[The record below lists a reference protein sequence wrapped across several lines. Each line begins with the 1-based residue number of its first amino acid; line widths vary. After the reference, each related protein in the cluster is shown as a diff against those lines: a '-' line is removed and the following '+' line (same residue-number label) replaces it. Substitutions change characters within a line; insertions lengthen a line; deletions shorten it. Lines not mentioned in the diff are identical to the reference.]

1 MNDKD
6 PTPKLKSSPI
16 PILFISFNEKDNNC
30 LNCEGEYIWT
40 PFCSQKYCK
49 KWFSLYITDINNNSD
64 VYLDVYLLGCNKHK
78 IIGISN
84 IEECCRNCLKIL
96 YFKQIPA
103 SYFCYNASDYG
114 SYNVIEREKYCKLCE
129 KSLYQGTN
137 HNIAKGFKLCSNCYL
152 ISSGWIE
159 STLTKNSIP
168 IIYLPWW
175 NNISYCESCYS
186 KLIFTSECQKH
197 CMNCLIFYIGCR
209 YCLTTNIIF
218 GFTNQSQCKKCER
231 ISSITFNVTN
241 ISSGN
246 SFLDDFLFNSRHSN
260 LKLEE
265 YSCNKAENLLEWIPY
280 SQFTDVK
287 EIARGGFGIIYQ
299 ATWLNDPIYDDSN
312 IYSMKRNKE
321 NRRNES
327 VILKR
332 FKSSENLSKYF
343 LNELKSNYYCSKIYH
358 HIIRTYGFT
367 KDPEFEDYMIVMQYA
382 SGGDLHNYLQKGFT
396 KITWNNK
403 LQTLWQISE
412 GLETIHNAEFIHRD
426 FHSGNILLTS
436 SYYLHRWQ
444 IGDLGLSQP
453 ANNTSSNNEIYGVI
467 PYVAPEIFKGSA
479 FSKESDI
486 YSMAEICQIFR
497 DWYFGGNGVQSTVFA
512 CKNSKNVV
520 CDFGQAEEKR
530 IELINSQKLGPEFVE
545 RTHSKAIYTSRSLNV
560 YISKIISIDF
570 SSLVSFENSDNK
582 QGYISKE
589 LEFDIEL

>member
-1 MNDKD
+1 MNGKD
-6 PTPKLKSSPI
+6 PTPKLKSR
-16 PILFISFNEKDNNC
+16 
-30 LNCEGEYIWT
+30 
-40 PFCSQKYCK
+40 
-49 KWFSLYITDINNNSD
+49 
-64 VYLDVYLLGCNKHK
+64 CNKHK
-78 IIGISN
+78 IIGITN

-137 HNIAKGFKLCSNCYL
+137 HNIAKEFKLCSNCYL

-159 STLTKNSIP
+159 STLTKNLIP

-175 NNISYCESCYS
+175 NNISYCETCYS
-186 KLIFTSECQKH
+186 KLIFTSKCQKH

-209 YCLTTNIIF
+209 YCLTTNLIF

-231 ISSITFNVTN
+231 ISFITFDVTN

-246 SFLDDFLFNSRHSN
+246 SCLDDFLFNSRHSN

-265 YSCNKAENLLEWIPY
+265 FPKKIKNIDKYFLPISVY
-280 SQFTDVK
+280 VK
-287 EIARGGFGIIYQ
+287 EIARGGFCIIYQ
-299 ATWLNDPIYDDSN
+299 ATWLNDPIYDDGN

-343 LNELKSNYYCSKIYH
+343 LNE
-358 HIIRTYGFT
+358 
-367 KDPEFEDYMIVMQYA
+367 
-382 SGGDLHNYLQKGFT
+382 GFT

-412 GLETIHNAEFIHRD
+412 GIY
-426 FHSGNILLTS
+426 SGNILLTS

-444 IGDLGLSQP
+444 IGDLGLSQS
-453 ANNTSSNNEIYGVI
+453 ANNTSSNNDMGMIMWEFTTGCKPFSNFEHDIRLIYKILDGLRPNI
-467 PYVAPEIFKGSA
+467 TEDTPENYANLMKSCWD
-479 FSKESDI
+479 SDPQKRPSI
-486 YSMAEICQIFR
+486 AEICLIFR
-497 DWYFGGNGVQSTVFA
+497 DWYLGGNG
-512 CKNSKNVV
+512 
-520 CDFGQAEEKR
+520 
-530 IELINSQKLGPEFVE
+530 KLGPEFVE

-582 QGYISKE
+582 QE

>member
-49 KWFSLYITDINNNSD
+49 KCFSLYITDINNNSD

-137 HNIAKGFKLCSNCYL
+137 HNIAKEFKLCSNCYL

-159 STLTKNSIP
+159 STLTKNPIP

-175 NNISYCESCYS
+175 NNISYCETCYS

-197 CMNCLIFYIGCR
+197 LCDPIYQNYR
-209 YCLTTNIIF
+209 
-218 GFTNQSQCKKCER
+218 
-231 ISSITFNVTN
+231 
-241 ISSGN
+241 
-246 SFLDDFLFNSRHSN
+246 
-260 LKLEE
+260 

-343 LNELKSNYYCSKIYH
+343 LNELKSNYYCSKINH

-382 SGGDLHNYLQKGFT
+382 SGGDLHNYLQKGLHG
-396 KITWNNK
+396 IINYK
-403 LQTLWQISE
+403 LYGKFQK
-412 GLETIHNAEFIHRD
+412 EFIHRD

-486 YSMAEICQIFR
+486 YSMGMIMWEFTTGCKPFANVEHDIRLIYKILDGLRPKITEDTPECYANLMKSCWDSDPQKRPSVAEICQIFR
-497 DWYFGGNGVQSTVFA
+497 DWCFGGNEVQSTVLT

-560 YISKIISIDF
+560 YISKIISIGF

-589 LEFDIEL
+589 LEFDMEL

>member
-1 MNDKD
+1 
-6 PTPKLKSSPI
+6 
-16 PILFISFNEKDNNC
+16 
-30 LNCEGEYIWT
+30 
-40 PFCSQKYCK
+40 
-49 KWFSLYITDINNNSD
+49 
-64 VYLDVYLLGCNKHK
+64 
-78 IIGISN
+78 
-84 IEECCRNCLKIL
+84 
-96 YFKQIPA
+96 
-103 SYFCYNASDYG
+103 
-114 SYNVIEREKYCKLCE
+114 
-129 KSLYQGTN
+129 
-137 HNIAKGFKLCSNCYL
+137 
-152 ISSGWIE
+152 
-159 STLTKNSIP
+159 
-168 IIYLPWW
+168 
-175 NNISYCESCYS
+175 
-186 KLIFTSECQKH
+186 
-197 CMNCLIFYIGCR
+197 
-209 YCLTTNIIF
+209 
-218 GFTNQSQCKKCER
+218 
-231 ISSITFNVTN
+231 
-241 ISSGN
+241 
-246 SFLDDFLFNSRHSN
+246 
-260 LKLEE
+260 
-265 YSCNKAENLLEWIPY
+265 
-280 SQFTDVK
+280 
-287 EIARGGFGIIYQ
+287 
-299 ATWLNDPIYDDSN
+299 
-312 IYSMKRNKE
+312 
-321 NRRNES
+321 
-327 VILKR
+327 
-332 FKSSENLSKYF
+332 
-343 LNELKSNYYCSKIYH
+343 
-358 HIIRTYGFT
+358 
-367 KDPEFEDYMIVMQYA
+367 MQYA

>member
-6 PTPKLKSSPI
+6 PSPKLKSSPI

-49 KWFSLYITDINNNSD
+49 KCFSLYITDINNNSD

-78 IIGISN
+78 IIGITN

-137 HNIAKGFKLCSNCYL
+137 HNIAKEFKLCSNCYL

-159 STLTKNSIP
+159 STLTKNPIP

-175 NNISYCESCYS
+175 NNISYCETCYS

-197 CMNCLIFYIGCR
+197 LCDPIYQNYR
-209 YCLTTNIIF
+209 
-218 GFTNQSQCKKCER
+218 
-231 ISSITFNVTN
+231 
-241 ISSGN
+241 
-246 SFLDDFLFNSRHSN
+246 
-260 LKLEE
+260 

-343 LNELKSNYYCSKIYH
+343 LNELKSNYYCSKINH
-358 HIIRTYGFT
+358 HIIRTYG
-367 KDPEFEDYMIVMQYA
+367 
-382 SGGDLHNYLQKGFT
+382 
-396 KITWNNK
+396 ITWNNK

-486 YSMAEICQIFR
+486 YSMGMIMWEFTTGCKPFANVEHDIRLIYKILDGLRPKITEDTPECYANLMKSCWDSDPQKRPSIAEICQIFR
-497 DWYFGGNGVQSTVFA
+497 DRYFGGNGVQSTVFA

-530 IELINSQKLGPEFVE
+530 IELINSQKFGPEFVE
-545 RTHSKAIYTSRSLNV
+545 RTHSKAIY
-560 YISKIISIDF
+560 
-570 SSLVSFENSDNK
+570 
-582 QGYISKE
+582 
-589 LEFDIEL
+589 